1 MTIATALAKAQADF
15 PKVRFDQ
22 EAIIGPGR
30 KYRYASLSAI
40 LDAVRPSLNKAGIF
54 VTQDASHEDGVVS
67 VTTRLLMGDQVLE
80 SRLSAPL
87 TGGGFHALGSALT
100 YLKRY
105 GIASMLGIAA
115 EDDEDGH
122 QAQAASE
129 APVEPPAPRKP
140 AAKPAGGNLTLEAR
154 IVDVRQ
160 TPWKDATKTAI
171 AIENFEDRWAS
182 TFNAE
187 LGQFLA
193 ERKGRE
199 MRLSLVKKGQ
209 FWNVLT
215 AVELTPSAG
224 EVDQLEDGIPF

>member
-22 EAIIGPGR
+22 EAVIGPGR

-140 AAKPAGGNLTLEAR
+140 AAKPAGGNLSFEGR
-154 IVDVRQ
+154 IIDVRQ
-160 TPWKDATKTAI
+160 TPWKDSTKTAI
-171 AIENFEDRWAS
+171 AIEGFEDRWAS

-199 MRLSLVKKGQ
+199 MRLDLVKKGQ
-209 FWNVLT
+209 FWNVMN

-224 EVDQLEDGIPF
+224 EVEQPDDIPF

>member
-1 MTIATALAKAQADF
+1 MTIATALAKAQAEF

-22 EAIIGPGR
+22 EAVIGPGR
-30 KYRYASLSAI
+30 RYQYASLSAI
-40 LDAVRPSLNKAGIF
+40 LDAVRPALNKAGIF
-54 VTQDASHEDGVVS
+54 VTQDAAHEDGVVS

-115 EDDEDGH
+115 DQDEDGH

-129 APVEPPAPRKP
+129 APVEPPVPRKP
-140 AAKPAGGNLTLEAR
+140 AAKPAEGKVELQAR
-154 IVDVRQ
+154 IIDVRQ
-160 TPWKDATKTAI
+160 TPWKDSTKTAI
-171 AIENFEDRWAS
+171 AIEGFEDRWAS

-209 FWNVLT
+209 FWNVLN

-224 EVDQLEDGIPF
+224 EVEQPDDGIPF